1 MYVDRIIIGIY
12 LMIVFIMFIVVDLGG
27 LLVVIKVIL
36 GDFIRL
42 I

>member
-12 LMIVFIMFIVVDLGG
+12 WMIVFIMFIVVDLGG